1 MTDIRK
7 HISTLTMPE
16 KVELFNDL
24 YGELSGYGTEGDTE
38 LAHVNTFEVGL
49 LKSVGGSGTINEITG
64 LRQFGP
70 GGGSPPPPTQQVK
83 QEASFPAELR
93 PFVKDVLT
101 QGQAEFERQQE
112 EGFQAFPGPQISDFG
127 PEQLA
132 AQELGRRQFTG
143 LAGTGLADPRTY
155 YQPALSATALGTA
168 EIGTGDIARRMD
180 PFLQNVVDVAKREA
194 RRDEDIASQGRSAQA
209 VGAGSFGGSRQA
221 ILEAEAER
229 NLGQRLGDIQAQGLS
244 QSFQNAQLAAEQQRA
259 REMTG
264 GRQFAALGDITGARA
279 RSDLSGLTGIGDVR
293 QQREQQ
299 ALDIARREFL
309 DEQAF
314 PQRTLQDYSSLIRG
328 FPLDANQQRTTTET
342 LATPSLAQTLIG
354 GLGTA
359 ASIYGG
365 FGGFSGSKEGG
376 LVGLQGGGQ
385 PMMGP
390 QMQQQPNEMDALEM
404 LRQRGAAIRG
414 LSKPIDTIN
423 RFGGGLGKRSGVAA
437 PQPTG
442 AVTRPDGL
450 IMRNILKNNPE
461 LLEKLKGLGGGG
473 QKAYTE
479 FNPGTS
485 GSQYA
490 SGGVVNKS
498 IGSILR
504 QYPGGAKSMDLAGDV
519 RSAVRDKDSKGLL
532 QMMLRKNPK
541 LLKKLGVASGGG
553 KKAYAEFNPGTAGSQ
568 YAGGGIVSLYMD
580 GNPAIRQSAT
590 GEETETYVPYNPD
603 ITASARARA
612 KKALED
618 YEEYQ
623 TSSDTKRDEIRGK
636 REAVLAQ
643 QKNLPEYWQKRLE
656 SSDEA
661 RRQAQWGNLGKFFG
675 RLSTDVSGGA
685 QQGGLRGLLGATASA
700 GAESPDEILA
710 TEAQFREER
719 QGLEDKVFESNL
731 DILKADLG
739 ISEKELA
746 ENTEDARYASEFA
759 LKYAQFEGDLAE
771 IEADR
776 ATAIAAGRIKSADVN
791 ALSALVDKSI
801 SQKFTLGPDG
811 KLVIVDGQA
820 YSGAVQAQIN
830 RILDH
835 GLQVLAHTGQIDK
848 AYSVI
853 QPYLSA
859 IGGATKEAKES
870 GTEIDMSDLTSL
882 EALINPEGD

>member
-1 MTDIRK
+1 
-7 HISTLTMPE
+7 MPE

-24 YGELSGYGTEGDTE
+24 YGELSGYGTKGDTE

-70 GGGSPPPPTQQVK
+70 GGSPPPPTQQVK

-143 LAGTGLADPRTY
+143 LAGTPLGQASTY

-194 RRDEDIASQGRSAQA
+194 RRDEDIAAQGRSAQA
-209 VGAGSFGGSRQA
+209 AAAGSFGGSRQA

-279 RSDLSGLTGIGDVR
+279 RSDLAGLTGIGDVR

-342 LATPSLAQTLIG
+342 LAPPSLAQTLIG
-354 GLGTA
+354 GLGQA

-365 FGGFSGSKEGG
+365 FGGFSSSKEGG

-390 QMQQQPNEMDALEM
+390 QMQQQPNEMDTLEM

-414 LSKPIDTIN
+414 LSQPMDTIN

-541 LLKKLGVASGGG
+541 LLKKLGVGSGGG

-568 YAGGGIVSLYMD
+568 YAEGGVVSLDNGGYLGESGSGSM
-580 GNPAIRQSAT
+580 RQGQLNQQA
-590 GEETETYVPYNPD
+590 V
-603 ITASARARA
+603 
-612 KKALED
+612 ALERELARLKAMKEGAAFAYD
-618 YEEYQ
+618 NPIFSRGDLSKRQELADRIREQSERYEQ
-623 TSSDTKRDEIRGK
+623 RQAQLDE
-636 REAVLAQ
+636 
-643 QKNLPEYWQKRLE
+643 
-656 SSDEA
+656 
-661 RRQAQWGNLGKFFG
+661 RRQQAQWGNLGKFFG
-675 RLSTDVSGGA
+675 RLGTDVSPAA
-685 QQGGLRGLLGATASA
+685 QQGGLRGLLGATVSA
-700 GAESPDEILA
+700 GGPSVDEVLA
-710 TEAQFREER
+710 TEEEYYGKDMDLGDQIAAAEIAGLEAEAGIEETQYSRDQDAANYEITKQEADAQEAYYRA
-719 QGLEDKVFESNL
+719 QGLPD
-731 DILKADLG
+731 
-739 ISEKELA
+739 
-746 ENTEDARYASEFA
+746 A
-759 LKYAQFEGDLAE
+759 LKIGVFTEGRKALAAMMFGAHVVTDANGDPLSIDGE
-771 IEADR
+771 AIDKGALADFNEAYKAYMKGAIESKLEGAEAHAAGIEA
-776 ATAIAAGRIKSADVN
+776 V
-791 ALSALVDKSI
+791 
-801 SQKFTLGPDG
+801 P
-811 KLVIVDGQA
+811 
-820 YSGAVQAQIN
+820 AQ
-830 RILDH
+830 
-835 GLQVLAHTGQIDK
+835 
-848 AYSVI
+848 
-853 QPYLSA
+853 YLPVPSP
-859 IGGATKEAKES
+859 
-870 GTEIDMSDLTSL
+870 
-882 EALINPEGD
+882 NF